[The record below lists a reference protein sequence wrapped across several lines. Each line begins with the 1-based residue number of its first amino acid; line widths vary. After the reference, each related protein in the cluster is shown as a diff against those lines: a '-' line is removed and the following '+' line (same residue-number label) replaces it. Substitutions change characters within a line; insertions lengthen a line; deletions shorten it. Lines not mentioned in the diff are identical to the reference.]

1 MQHVWS
7 GRMVSS
13 RAGALTVAICAAALA
28 ALLLILYLRSYRNSV
43 RADAVPAAVLVA
55 KTLIPKGTAGT
66 LVAEKGQY
74 QVARI
79 PKEQL
84 KDGAIADPAAIRGL
98 VASADVYPGQQFTS
112 ADFVPLTSNAIPA
125 QITGSERAIS
135 ISLDSAHG
143 VLGPLAAGDHV
154 DAYVGLGGG
163 PQGPILK
170 FLASDI
176 LVLSAPAQ
184 TSGQSG
190 TGIVVLRVP
199 AGRAADFALANDTG
213 KIWLTLRPQTNATQ
227 TPRTDSSV
235 PALLAGR

>member
-1 MQHVWS
+1 VQHVFS
-7 GRMVSS
+7 GRLVSS
-13 RAGALTVAICAAALA
+13 RTGALTLAIGAAALA

-125 QITGSERAIS
+125 QITGSERAIA

-143 VLGPLAAGDHV
+143 LFGPLVAGDHI
-154 DAYVGLGGG
+154 DAYVALGGG
-163 PQGPILK
+163 SQGSILK

-184 TSGQSG
+184 TGGSGN
-190 TGIVVLRVP
+190 VVLRVP
-199 AGRAADFALANDTG
+199 AGRAPDFALANESG
-213 KIWLTLRPQTNATQ
+213 KIWLTLRPQTNASK
-227 TPRTDSSV
+227 TPHADSSV
-235 PALLAGR
+235 PDLLAGR